1 MSSDPRA
8 LTRSPSARR
17 GSTLLLTLVLLLALA
32 LVMASTLP
40 SVLTQYRLEHQQTL
54 GVTAFNLAEGGA
66 EVALWTLAQSTEAA
80 ALAEAGWE
88 LDEDGDFYFR
98 ELSLADLGGDALAP
112 VTAQVRVVFTQP
124 ADTSLVRI
132 YALARV
138 TTPGSRETVTR
149 RVVVEAEIGA
159 PGVRSS
165 PFHGL
170 FTDGSFTIN
179 NYNFFDSFD
188 STVFPHT
195 YAPGVNDG
203 ANITVGTN
211 STRSRALYLGTSE
224 VRGTVRVAAD
234 EEVAADSVWG
244 HGGYSVSGG
253 VEGNFSLEMV
263 PVTVPDTR
271 DWPTSF

>member
-159 PGVRSS
+159 PASDPPPFTASS
-165 PFHGL
+165 P
-170 FTDGSFTIN
+170 TDPSPSTTTI
-179 NYNFFDSFD
+179 S
-188 STVFPHT
+188 ST
-195 YAPGVNDG
+195 A
-203 ANITVGTN
+203 
-211 STRSRALYLGTSE
+211 STRRSFPTPTPRASTTARTSPWE
-224 VRGTVRVAAD
+224 RIPPDPGRSTSAPRR
-234 EEVAADSVWG
+234 
-244 HGGYSVSGG
+244 SGG
-253 VEGNFSLEMV
+253 RCGSRRMKKSR
-263 PVTVPDTR
+263 PTPSGDTA
-271 DWPTSF
+271 DTP